1 MSLLEYEPNQALRV
15 FYGKAVE
22 IDQKKK
28 LLNQIFKQDN
38 KELKRGIPA
47 TNHPTE
53 LRILQRV
60 RYEGMR
66 QTVVAERQ
74 IISELDP
81 ALQPI
86 APKFF
91 DLLPAIR
98 KAVAS
103 IEERNP
109 RPVTDFISCPVVL
122 TEDLCKALWIAA
134 QGTGY
139 AMTGESSVE
148 LVIALPDT
156 APDEAAPFPREA
168 TY

>member
-1 MSLLEYEPNQALRV
+1 MSMPATRYS
-15 FYGKAVE
+15 
-22 IDQKKK
+22 
-28 LLNQIFKQDN
+28 
-38 KELKRGIPA
+38 KELKV
-47 TNHPTE
+47 
-53 LRILQRV
+53 LQRV

-66 QTVVAERQ
+66 QTVVAEKQ

-81 ALQPI
+81 ALQPV

-109 RPVTDFISCPVVL
+109 RPVTDFIGGPVAL
-122 TEDLCKALWIAA
+122 TEDLCQALWIAA

-148 LVIALPDT
+148 LVIALPDM
-156 APDEAAPFPREA
+156 APDEVVPFLREI
-168 TY
+168 TKPLS